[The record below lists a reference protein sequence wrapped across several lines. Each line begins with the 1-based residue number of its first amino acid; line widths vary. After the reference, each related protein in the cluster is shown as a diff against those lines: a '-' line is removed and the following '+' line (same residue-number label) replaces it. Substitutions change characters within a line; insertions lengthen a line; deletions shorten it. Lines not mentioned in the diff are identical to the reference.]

1 VNYQRKTQKFTVK
14 GDQSAQRTCEQDP
27 SSGEL
32 SMEALNQ
39 VIGGLLPAV
48 QKTGISSATG
58 GAGAG

>member
-1 VNYQRKTQKFTVK
+1 MRYELRTEELSAKAGRYADRKN
-14 GDQSAQRTCEQDP
+14 RQDP

-32 SMEALNQ
+32 SDEALTQ

-48 QKTGISSATG
+48 QRTGISSATG

>member
-1 VNYQRKTQKFTVK
+1 MRYELKTEELSAKA
-14 GDQSAQRTCEQDP
+14 GDADRTNRQDP

-32 SMEALNQ
+32 SDEALAQ

-48 QKTGISSATG
+48 QRTGISSATG

>member
-1 VNYQRKTQKFTVK
+1 MNYQRKTQKFAVK
-14 GDQSAQRTCEQDP
+14 GDQSAQRKCQRDP
-27 SSGEL
+27 SNGEL
-32 SMEALNQ
+32 SIEALDQ